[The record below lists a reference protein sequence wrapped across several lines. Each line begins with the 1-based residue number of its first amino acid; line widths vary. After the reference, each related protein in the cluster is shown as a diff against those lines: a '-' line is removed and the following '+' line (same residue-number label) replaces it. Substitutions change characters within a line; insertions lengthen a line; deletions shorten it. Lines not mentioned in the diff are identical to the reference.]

1 MGPET
6 PDVPARMRSF
16 AVTAPPC
23 YNLPRCVCFRTT
35 PACTGGFSLTVYLNV
50 AQIIVSIALIALT
63 VMQSKGAGLGRMFG
77 GDSSIYRTRRGVEK
91 TMHNLTVILAVVF
104 FLTSLLSVI
113 LQS

>member
-1 MGPET
+1 M
-6 PDVPARMRSF
+6 
-16 AVTAPPC
+16 
-23 YNLPRCVCFRTT
+23 
-35 PACTGGFSLTVYLNV
+35 TVYLNV